1 MTKISGQTSKLISI
15 QDNPVS
21 YYLSINDEKIHLN
34 PYLNKKI
41 KIVFNGQINCI
52 NCDAAIKKTF
62 MQGYCYPCFM
72 KIPQTS
78 ECIFKPHLCKAHIG
92 ESRDMDWAKENCLI
106 PTYVYLSVTS
116 NLKVGVTK
124 FSHIPSRW
132 IAQGAHFAIKLAKAP
147 NRYIAGMIEIELSK
161 QISDRT
167 QWRKMLQGEYDEV
180 DLVERKQFMS
190 EMLPSEYKQ
199 YISSDNNITDI
210 EYPMTK
216 YPQKI
221 KSINMD
227 KVQYTE
233 VILTGIKGQYLIF
246 NNEYVLNVRKY
257 TGYKFDFEL

>member
-1 MTKISGQTSKLISI
+1 M
-15 QDNPVS
+15 
-21 YYLSINDEKIHLN
+21 
-34 PYLNKKI
+34 
-41 KIVFNGQINCI
+41 
-52 NCDAAIKKTF
+52 
-62 MQGYCYPCFM
+62 
-72 KIPQTS
+72 
-78 ECIFKPHLCKAHIG
+78 
-92 ESRDMDWAKENCLI
+92 
-106 PTYVYLSVTS
+106 
-116 NLKVGVTK
+116 TK

-132 IAQGAHFAIKLAKAP
+132 IDQGAHFAIKLAKAP

-233 VILTGIKGQYLIF
+233 GILTGIKGQYLIF